1 MVDGL
6 STKRGHMPRSTTP
19 PTTIDELVKMVRSRR
34 VHQIRAGETH
44 RFVDISIV
52 ETGGR
57 FFVRQ
62 YQFGTRS
69 WYDAFL
75 DDPKGA
81 MKLGDIVV
89 PVDGVVPDDLDTI
102 NAKVTSAFWRKY
114 HVIYAAMRLGFDTRR
129 HESSTLELIPHLEKA

>member
-6 STKRGHMPRSTTP
+6 STKRGHMPKPTTP

-44 RFVDISIV
+44 RFIDISIV
-52 ETGGR
+52 ETEGR

-62 YQFGTRS
+62 YQFGSRS
-69 WYDAFL
+69 WYHAFL
-75 DDPKGA
+75 SDPAGA

-102 NAKVTSAFWRKY
+102 NPKVTRAFWRKY
-114 HVIYAAMRLGFDTRR
+114 HVIYAVMRLGFDTRR
-129 HESSTLELIPHLEKA
+129 HEASTLELIPHLENA